1 MNFSEENSEAKLSA
15 ANTSRRMVI
24 GAPVVTRSQRHK
36 LNPRELEAL
45 RNKGKEK
52 NVTRG
57 SKSGIVGMKQLEN
70 IQSLLGKF
78 PNDGKDDSKTGQV
91 MFEGCSRSCSVSHE
105 NQKMNDKLNDDIIDS
120 VMHKVAELNKD
131 KLPESSL
138 VNVLASVYL
147 DAKAKLKKRESELN
161 MGVDVP
167 TCIPSATLKETS
179 MTVTDKKKLQ
189 WEHERAELAL
199 LATCNPWNKTVSQAA
214 TKLPQ
219 ASLPFSTTVS
229 SAPTIID
236 SRSSSHIPRTE
247 SSKISN
253 LSGSTKL
260 PALTSMAFA
269 ASQDIETMKREEQRR
284 QWKADLDEQ
293 VRQQRLAHEQKL
305 VEERRT
311 QETSFE
317 QHRQR
322 VSEMHG
328 VTDLPAQTTL
338 TESSANTH
346 PPRSSLDAHPS
357 ASHFTSS
364 LVISDRLQSAVP
376 GIPAELECTA
386 SVEPTAKV
394 QFNRMRGFTQQ
405 MYSSPTDD
413 AVRARRAEEIQRANL
428 EMIEEKRRQREEEK
442 VNKIMEEKL
451 EEERLERERA
461 RLKALAEAELKERE
475 EKEREEKLKTQLLFD
490 TLKQAREEA
499 ASQKRHTRL
508 ARLQQTESET
518 RSAYTTAKQSS
529 QQQQY
534 HPPPPPPQQQQ
545 QRNLKFEP
553 SGSHYFSQPNN
564 ESLAAIRC
572 VDAQTDTTAFVQP
585 PVPGVNSTRL
595 PQEDAECQTDVTEE
609 LARTL
614 VLSGQKSPG
623 KCTQKLSKLVRNSR
637 ASTVQQKLSV
647 NPASTKCQSTGP
659 PRPSK
664 PSSQASFNKQ
674 AKSVPRTAQGTIR
687 NRPANTSQPNTG
699 PRRETV
705 SSSLV
710 DVAQDD
716 YERKVYASGGPQRK
730 MSNLTHNTSDSG
742 KMGKPVR
749 NSLLKQNSDSL
760 VINEPT
766 SEIKQTQVNGT
777 VGISSREIPTHIPV
791 PVSNRPNKSESDI
804 AMHRSVESSSNRQSR
819 SRYTDDFP
827 STYGAIDVVRTHNV
841 LHPSGADEPIPLSRE
856 ATARQ
861 NARQAY
867 LKISNP
873 SVYGHPPAR
882 SLAIEHRDNELDSK
896 PIDSGNTDPLLNGTL
911 VRDHPAQRQ
920 NTILQ
925 HLSEIRKGL
934 QMRQMLYESGAY
946 DDEVSD

>member
-1 MNFSEENSEAKLSA
+1 F
-15 ANTSRRMVI
+15 
-24 GAPVVTRSQRHK
+24 Q
-36 LNPRELEAL
+36 
-45 RNKGKEK
+45 
-52 NVTRG
+52 
-57 SKSGIVGMKQLEN
+57 
-70 IQSLLGKF
+70 
-78 PNDGKDDSKTGQV
+78 
-91 MFEGCSRSCSVSHE
+91 
-105 NQKMNDKLNDDIIDS
+105 
-120 VMHKVAELNKD
+120 
-131 KLPESSL
+131 
-138 VNVLASVYL
+138 
-147 DAKAKLKKRESELN
+147 
-161 MGVDVP
+161 VDVP
-167 TCIPSATLKETS
+167 TCIPSATMKETS

-189 WEHERAELAL
+189 WEHERGRETTDAELAL
-199 LATCNPWNKTVSQAA
+199 LATSNPWNKTFSHAA

-247 SSKISN
+247 SSKITN
-253 LSGSTKL
+253 LSSSTKL

-322 VSEMHG
+322 VPEMHG
-328 VTDLPAQTTL
+328 VTDLHGQTTL

-346 PPRSSLDAHPS
+346 APRSSLDAHPS

-376 GIPAELECTA
+376 GISAELECTA

-475 EKEREEKLKTQLLFD
+475 EKGREEKLKTQLLFD

-518 RSAYTTAKQSS
+518 RSAYTAAKQGS

-534 HPPPPPPQQQQ
+534 HPPLPTPEQQ
-545 QRNLKFEP
+545 QRNLKCDVT
-553 SGSHYFSQPNN
+553 GSHYFSQPNN

-572 VDAQTDTTAFVQP
+572 VDAQTDTNAFIQS
-585 PVPGVNSTRL
+585 VN
-595 PQEDAECQTDVTEE
+595 ATEE
-609 LARTL
+609 LAQTL

-623 KCTQKLSKLVRNSR
+623 KCTQKVSKLVRNSR
-637 ASTVQQKLSV
+637 ASTVQQKVSV
-647 NPASTKCQSTGP
+647 NPAPNKCQPTGP

-664 PSSQASFNKQ
+664 PPPQAPINKQ
-674 AKSVPRTAQGTIR
+674 ETEPLGFHCARFQPIFLFLPSETAFFMELHLALLCFGFTLL
-687 NRPANTSQPNTG
+687 
-699 PRRETV
+699 
-705 SSSLV
+705 LV
-710 DVAQDD
+710 
-716 YERKVYASGGPQRK
+716 
-730 MSNLTHNTSDSG
+730 T
-742 KMGKPVR
+742 
-749 NSLLKQNSDSL
+749 
-760 VINEPT
+760 
-766 SEIKQTQVNGT
+766 
-777 VGISSREIPTHIPV
+777 
-791 PVSNRPNKSESDI
+791 NRPNKSESDI
-804 AMHRSVESSSNRQSR
+804 AMHRSVESSANCRSR

-841 LHPSGADEPIPLSRE
+841 LHPSGADEPVPLSRE

-867 LKISNP
+867 LKNSNP

-882 SLAIEHRDNELDSK
+882 LLTIEHRDNELDSK
-896 PIDSGNTDPLLNGTL
+896 PIDSANTDPLLNGTL

-920 NTILQ
+920 NIILQ